1 MTRQGKGMDRPTR
14 VMKERARQ
22 KKGGEPECEPPDS
35 LAKTTTAAQP
45 FLNPNKKCHGHQR
58 GVWPVVACQIRG
70 LTRCP
75 AEGGKA
81 SGKGE
86 EAKARPGG
94 LLASRRR
101 DGQPTHALV

>member
-1 MTRQGKGMDRPTR
+1 MDRPTR